1 MLHASTSQAD
11 APTGKMIDGT
21 AVRFFAPESGGSAK
35 PRFIS
40 YRLLA
45 FEARLEAKAEDPSYK
60 AYQERHVRAAIE
72 RHVTE
77 EILASLPLEH
87 PPDAAELGRI
97 ASEMRAGLVL
107 RLGGEAALTQQAALE
122 GITTHEID
130 AVLIRRARAAL
141 YIHRMI
147 TPILYP
153 SEEELREVFRTSNH
167 PFHAQKFDDA
177 RTQFQR
183 WFVEERLKAAEGA
196 YYQSARTRIQIFPT
210 KS

>member
-1 MLHASTSQAD
+1 MPIAT
-11 APTGKMIDGT
+11 MIDGT

-45 FEARLEAKAEDPSYK
+45 FEARLEAKAEDSGYK
-60 AYQERHVRAAIE
+60 TYQERHVRSAIE

-77 EILASLPLEH
+77 EVLASLPLEH
-87 PPDAAELGRI
+87 TPDAAELERI
-97 ASEMRAGLVL
+97 ASELRAALVL
-107 RLGGEAALTQQAALE
+107 RVGGEEALTQQAAAE
-122 GITTHEID
+122 GITTHELD
-130 AVLIRRARAAL
+130 GVLVRRARAAL

-153 SEEELREVFRTSNH
+153 SEEELREVFRTANH

-183 WFVEERLKAAEGA
+183 WFVEERLKAAEAA